1 MQKGI
6 LKDLNDLY
14 YFAQVAQYGGFS
26 AASRALDIPK
36 SKLSARVL
44 ALENRLGVLLFQRT
58 TRRVK
63 LTETGSLL
71 LRHAQIAINEAEIA
85 QELIDQSRAEPSGLV
100 RVSCPKLAADVLLS
114 PCLPAFMAEN
124 PGIQVQLLA
133 NDNRFDPVGDK
144 IDIALRLRQRKD
156 MSEGMIA
163 RELGQSVRIL
173 VASPQYLAQHPP
185 LTDPQ
190 QLSTHDLLTLVDVGE
205 QQTWDLEGPAGEKRA
220 VRVRPRLMCS
230 EWGIVRSALY
240 QHLGI
245 ALLPDITC
253 HQALLQGKLVRV
265 LPQWACAPLIMHAVF
280 PTRRGML
287 PSVRALVDFLAVNV
301 PPLLQ
306 KGAVK

>member
-1 MQKGI
+1 M
-6 LKDLNDLY
+6 KDLNDLY

-58 TRRVK
+58 TRRIK

-114 PCLPAFMAEN
+114 PCLPAFMADN

-205 QQTWDLEGPAGEKRA
+205 QQTWDLEGPEGEKRA

-253 HQALLQGKLVRV
+253 HQALLQGELVRV

>member
-36 SKLSARVL
+36 SKLSTRVL

-205 QQTWDLEGPAGEKRA
+205 QQTWDLEGPEGEKRA

-253 HQALLQGKLVRV
+253 HQALLQGELVRV

>member
-26 AASRALDIPK
+26 AANRALDIPK

-205 QQTWDLEGPAGEKRA
+205 QQTWDLEGPEGEKRA

-253 HQALLQGKLVRV
+253 HQALLQGELVRV

>member
-71 LRHAQIAINEAEIA
+71 LRHAQVAINEAEIA

-100 RVSCPKLAADVLLS
+100 RVSCPKLATDVLLS

-133 NDNRFDPVGDK
+133 SDSRFDPVTDK
-144 IDIALRLRQRKD
+144 IDVALRLRQRKD

-185 LTDPQ
+185 LSDPQ

-205 QQTWDLEGPAGEKRA
+205 QQTWDLEGPEGEKRA

-253 HQALLQGKLVRV
+253 HQALLQGELVRV

-287 PSVRALVDFLAVNV
+287 PSVRALVDFLAVQV
-301 PPLLQ
+301 PPLLL

>member
-100 RVSCPKLAADVLLS
+100 RVSCPKVAADVLLS
-114 PCLPAFMAEN
+114 PCLPAFMAAN

-133 NDNRFDPVGDK
+133 NDNRFDPVTDK
-144 IDIALRLRQRKD
+144 IDVALRLRQRKD

-190 QLSTHDLLTLVDVGE
+190 QLSSHDLLTLVDVGE
-205 QQTWDLEGPAGEKRA
+205 QQTWDLEGPEGEKRA

-230 EWGIVRSALY
+230 EWGIVRNALS

-253 HQALLQGKLVRV
+253 HLALMQGELVRV

-287 PSVRALVDFLAVNV
+287 PSVRALVDFLALNV

>member
-205 QQTWDLEGPAGEKRA
+205 QQTWDLEGPEGEKRA
-220 VRVRPRLMCS
+220 VRVHPRLMCS

-253 HQALLQGKLVRV
+253 HQALLQGELVRV

-306 KGAVK
+306 EGAVK

>member
-1 MQKGI
+1 M
-6 LKDLNDLY
+6 
-14 YFAQVAQYGGFS
+14 
-26 AASRALDIPK
+26 
-36 SKLSARVL
+36 
-44 ALENRLGVLLFQRT
+44 
-58 TRRVK
+58 
-63 LTETGSLL
+63 L
-71 LRHAQIAINEAEIA
+71 LRHAQAAINEAEIA

-114 PCLPAFMAEN
+114 PCLPAFMAAN

-133 NDNRFDPVGDK
+133 NDNRFDPVTDK
-144 IDIALRLRQRKD
+144 IDVALRLRQRKD

-173 VASPQYLAQHPP
+173 VASPQYLAQHPS

-190 QLSTHDLLTLVDVGE
+190 QLSEHALLTLVDVSE
-205 QQTWDLEGPAGEKRA
+205 QQTWDLEGPDGEKRA

-230 EWGIVRSALY
+230 EWGILRGALY

-253 HQALLQGKLVRV
+253 HQALMQGELVRV

-287 PSVRALVDFLAVNV
+287 PSVRALVDFLAIQV
-301 PPLLQ
+301 PPLLL

>member
-71 LRHAQIAINEAEIA
+71 LRHAQVAINEAEIA

-100 RVSCPKLAADVLLS
+100 RVSCPKLATDVLLS

-133 NDNRFDPVGDK
+133 SDSRFDPVTDK
-144 IDIALRLRQRKD
+144 IDVALRLRQRKD

-163 RELGQSVRIL
+163 RDLGQSVRIL

-185 LTDPQ
+185 LSDPQ

-205 QQTWDLEGPAGEKRA
+205 QQTWDLEGPEGEKRA

-253 HQALLQGKLVRV
+253 HQALLQGELVRV

-287 PSVRALVDFLAVNV
+287 PSVRALVDFLAVQV
-301 PPLLQ
+301 PPLLL

>member
-205 QQTWDLEGPAGEKRA
+205 QQTWDLEGPEGEKRA

-253 HQALLQGKLVRV
+253 HQALLQGELVRV

-301 PPLLQ
+301 PQLLQ

>member
-100 RVSCPKLAADVLLS
+100 RVSWPKLAADVLLS
-114 PCLPAFMAEN
+114 PCLPTFMAEN

-133 NDNRFDPVGDK
+133 NDNRFDPVTDK
-144 IDIALRLRQRKD
+144 IDVALRLRQRKD

-205 QQTWDLEGPAGEKRA
+205 QQTWDLEGPEGEKRS

-253 HQALLQGKLVRV
+253 HQALLQGELVRV

-287 PSVRALVDFLAVNV
+287 PSVRALVDFLAIQV
-301 PPLLQ
+301 PPLLL

>member
-100 RVSCPKLAADVLLS
+100 RVSCPKVASDVLLS
-114 PCLPAFMAEN
+114 PCLPAFMAAN

-133 NDNRFDPVGDK
+133 NDNRFDPVTDK
-144 IDIALRLRQRKD
+144 IDVALRLRQRKD

-173 VASPQYLAQHPP
+173 VASPQYLAQRPP

-190 QLSTHDLLTLVDVGE
+190 QLSSHDLLTLVDVGE
-205 QQTWDLEGPAGEKRA
+205 QQTWDLEGPEGEKRA

-230 EWGIVRSALY
+230 EWGIVRQCAFSAPGY
-240 QHLGI
+240 RVVAGYHL
-245 ALLPDITC
+245 
-253 HQALLQGKLVRV
+253 
-265 LPQWACAPLIMHAVF
+265 
-280 PTRRGML
+280 
-287 PSVRALVDFLAVNV
+287 SS
-301 PPLLQ
+301 
-306 KGAVK
+306 GADAG

>member
-205 QQTWDLEGPAGEKRA
+205 QQTWDLEGPEGEKRA

-253 HQALLQGKLVRV
+253 HQALLQGEMVRV

>member
-173 VASPQYLAQHPP
+173 VASPQYRAQHPP

-205 QQTWDLEGPAGEKRA
+205 QQTWDLEGPEGEKRA

-253 HQALLQGKLVRV
+253 HQALLQGELVRV

>member
-133 NDNRFDPVGDK
+133 NDNRFDPVTDK
-144 IDIALRLRQRKD
+144 IDVALRLRQRKD

-173 VASPQYLAQHPP
+173 VASPQYLAQQPP

-190 QLSTHDLLTLVDVGE
+190 QLSTHDLLTLVEVGE
-205 QQTWDLEGPAGEKRA
+205 QQTWDLEGPEGETRA

-253 HQALLQGKLVRV
+253 HQALLQGELVRV

-287 PSVRALVDFLAVNV
+287 PSVRALVDFLAIQV
-301 PPLLQ
+301 PPLLL

>member
-124 PGIQVQLLA
+124 PGIHVQLLA

-205 QQTWDLEGPAGEKRA
+205 QQTWDLEGPEGEKRA

-253 HQALLQGKLVRV
+253 HQALLQGELVRV

>member
-114 PCLPAFMAEN
+114 PCLPTFMAEN

-133 NDNRFDPVGDK
+133 NDNRFDPVTDK
-144 IDIALRLRQRKD
+144 IDVALRLRQRKD

-205 QQTWDLEGPAGEKRA
+205 QQTWDLEGPEGEKRS

-253 HQALLQGKLVRV
+253 HQALLQGELVRV

-287 PSVRALVDFLAVNV
+287 PSVRALVDFLAIQV
-301 PPLLQ
+301 PPLLL

>member
-205 QQTWDLEGPAGEKRA
+205 QQTWDLEGPEGEKRA

-253 HQALLQGKLVRV
+253 HQALLQGELVRV

-306 KGAVK
+306 KSAVK

>member
-114 PCLPAFMAEN
+114 PCLPTFMAEN

-133 NDNRFDPVGDK
+133 NDNRFDPVTDK
-144 IDIALRLRQRKD
+144 IDVALRLRQRKD

-173 VASPQYLAQHPP
+173 VASPQYLVQHPP

-205 QQTWDLEGPAGEKRA
+205 QQTWDLEGPEGEKRA

-253 HQALLQGKLVRV
+253 HQALLQGELVRV

-287 PSVRALVDFLAVNV
+287 PSVRALVDFLAIQV
-301 PPLLQ
+301 PPLLL

>member
-71 LRHAQIAINEAEIA
+71 LRHAQIAINEAEVA

-133 NDNRFDPVGDK
+133 NDNRFDPVTDK
-144 IDIALRLRQRKD
+144 IDVALRLRQRKD

-173 VASPQYLAQHPP
+173 VASPHYLAQHPP

-205 QQTWDLEGPAGEKRA
+205 QQTWDLEGPEGEKRA

-253 HQALLQGKLVRV
+253 HQALLQGELVRV

-287 PSVRALVDFLAVNV
+287 PSVRALVDFLAIQV
-301 PPLLQ
+301 PPLLL

>member
-114 PCLPAFMAEN
+114 PCLPTFMAEN

-133 NDNRFDPVGDK
+133 NDNRFDPVTDK
-144 IDIALRLRQRKD
+144 IDVALRLRQRKD

-205 QQTWDLEGPAGEKRA
+205 QQTWDLEGPEGEKRA

-253 HQALLQGKLVRV
+253 HQALLQGELVRV

-287 PSVRALVDFLAVNV
+287 PSVRALVDFLAIQV
-301 PPLLQ
+301 PPLLL

>member
-185 LTDPQ
+185 LTEPQ

-205 QQTWDLEGPAGEKRA
+205 QQTWDLEGPEGEKRA

-253 HQALLQGKLVRV
+253 HQALLQGELVRV

-301 PPLLQ
+301 PQLLQ

>member
-85 QELIDQSRAEPSGLV
+85 QELIDQSRAEPFGLV

-114 PCLPAFMAEN
+114 PCLPTFMAEN

-133 NDNRFDPVGDK
+133 NDNRFDPVTDK
-144 IDIALRLRQRKD
+144 IDVALRLRQRKD

-205 QQTWDLEGPAGEKRA
+205 QQTWDLEGPEGEKRS

-253 HQALLQGKLVRV
+253 HQALLQGELVRV

-287 PSVRALVDFLAVNV
+287 PSVRALVDFLAIQV
-301 PPLLQ
+301 PPLLL

>member
-44 ALENRLGVLLFQRT
+44 ALEERLGVLLFQRT

-71 LRHAQIAINEAEIA
+71 LKHAQIAISEAEIA

-100 RVSCPKLAADVLLS
+100 RVSCPKLATDVLLS
-114 PCLPAFMAEN
+114 PCLPAFMAAN
-124 PGIQVQLLA
+124 PGIQIQLLA
-133 NDNRFDPVGDK
+133 TDSRFDPVADK
-144 IDIALRLRQRKD
+144 IDVALRLRQRKD

-163 RELGQSVRIL
+163 RELGQSVRVL
-173 VASPQYLAQHPP
+173 VATPQYLAQHPQ

-190 QLSTHDLLTLVDVGE
+190 QLSEHDLLTLIDVGE
-205 QQTWDLEGPAGEKRA
+205 EQTWDLEGPGEEKRA

-240 QHLGI
+240 QHQGI

-253 HQALLQGKLVRV
+253 HQALEQGELLRV

-287 PSVRALVDFLAVNV
+287 PSVRALVDFLVIQV
-301 PPLLQ
+301 PPLLL

>member
-58 TRRVK
+58 TRRIK

-114 PCLPAFMAEN
+114 PCLPAFMADN

-205 QQTWDLEGPAGEKRA
+205 QQTWDLEGPEGEKRA

-253 HQALLQGKLVRV
+253 HQALLQGELVRV

>member
-114 PCLPAFMAEN
+114 PCLPTFMAEN

-133 NDNRFDPVGDK
+133 NDNRFDPVTDK
-144 IDIALRLRQRKD
+144 IDVALRLRQRKD

-173 VASPQYLAQHPP
+173 VASPQYLAQHAP

-205 QQTWDLEGPAGEKRA
+205 QQTWDLEGPEGEKRS

-253 HQALLQGKLVRV
+253 HQALLQGELVRV

-287 PSVRALVDFLAVNV
+287 PSVRALVDFLAIQV
-301 PPLLQ
+301 PPLLL

>member
-44 ALENRLGVLLFQRT
+44 ALEERLGVLLFQRT

-63 LTETGSLL
+63 LTETGSML
-71 LRHAQIAINEAEIA
+71 LRHAQVAINEAETA
-85 QELIDQSRAEPSGLV
+85 QEMIDQSMAKPSGLV
-100 RVSCPKLAADVLLS
+100 RVSCPKLATDVLLS
-114 PCLPAFMAEN
+114 PCLPAFMAAN

-133 NDNRFDPVGDK
+133 SDTRFDPVADK
-144 IDIALRLRQRKD
+144 IDVALRLRQRKD

-190 QLSTHDLLTLVDVGE
+190 QLGTHDLLTLVDICE
-205 QQTWDLEGPAGEKRA
+205 QQTWDLEGPDGEKRA
-220 VRVRPRLMCS
+220 VRVNPRLMCS
-230 EWGIVRSALY
+230 EWGVIHSALY

-245 ALLPDITC
+245 ALLPDISC
-253 HQALLQGKLVRV
+253 RQALMQGELVRV

-287 PSVRALVDFLAVNV
+287 PSVRALVDFLALQV
-301 PPLLQ
+301 PPLLL

>member
-58 TRRVK
+58 TRRIK

-205 QQTWDLEGPAGEKRA
+205 QQTWDLEGPEGEKRA

-253 HQALLQGKLVRV
+253 HQALLQGELVRV